1 MWEETEVLGEN
12 PRVRVGDRHT
22 LSHTTS
28 ADHGD
33 RTRVAVVRSESATST
48 LPGHPL
54 RYPDTFLA
62 ILAACIYLSTF
73 GAC

>member
-33 RTRVAVVRSESATST
+33 SVVRSESATST
-48 LPGHPL
+48 LPGHHL
-54 RYPDTFLA
+54 HTINKLA
-62 ILAACIYLSTF
+62 FIQCNIVLKYQNVQT
-73 GAC
+73 